1 MPEKH
6 RQPAIESIESLTL
19 LSASVDGTEIS
30 ELIDGSEGDTTISA
44 GGGDD
49 LIFDAFGTNV
59 IDGGDG
65 HDILAVEGLFADFS
79 ITPEGDQLTIE
90 GEGIYGHVKY
100 ITENVEQLN
109 FVDREVLTADL
120 GYGENRESEPGVP
133 EYDDE

>member
-65 HDILAVEGLFADFS
+65 HDIQAVEGLFADFS
-79 ITPEGDQLTIE
+79 ITPEGDQLTIR
-90 GEGIYGHVKY
+90 G
-100 ITENVEQLN
+100 
-109 FVDREVLTADL
+109 
-120 GYGENRESEPGVP
+120 RESTVTSNTSRRMWNN
-133 EYDDE
+133 